1 VRPSSP
7 SQVLSSESIYTFSSF
22 FRPEAVAPARPSPPS
37 PVQTG
42 LRSPTGQHGQPME
55 SARSV

>member
-22 FRPEAVAPARPSPPS
+22 FRPEAAAPARPSSPS
-37 PVQTG
+37 SVQTG
-42 LRSPTGQHGQPME
+42 LQSPTRQHGQSME